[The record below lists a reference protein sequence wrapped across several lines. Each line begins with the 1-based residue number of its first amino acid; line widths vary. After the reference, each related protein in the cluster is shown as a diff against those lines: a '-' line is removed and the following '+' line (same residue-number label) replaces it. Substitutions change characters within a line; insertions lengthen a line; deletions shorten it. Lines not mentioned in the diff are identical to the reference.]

1 LGIFIACFLASERL
15 IKWLHSLSSDQSGA
29 PAFLVP
35 TGPMTIARSFNCG
48 WRANKNNQSPAGAA
62 ENVPIPTT
70 IGGPDISH
78 HGQILG
84 KFG

>member
-1 LGIFIACFLASERL
+1 
-15 IKWLHSLSSDQSGA
+15 
-29 PAFLVP
+29 
-35 TGPMTIARSFNCG
+35 MTIARIFNCG